1 MEGSAIMSRTYDH
14 KKIAKFR
21 RTKKITQA
29 KLAERSGIP
38 LDTIRDYEQGRSTPS
53 VVRLFLI
60 ADVLGRSTDE
70 FTTDV
75 NGEKIDES

>member
-21 RTKKITQA
+21 RAKKITQA